1 MGTCIELVGDTM
13 LKLKYKTLLI
23 IIFLL
28 LVLSLQVISAQELPL
43 MDTIIMVDPG
53 HGGRD
58 SGTMYQNI
66 LEKDINLEISKVLE
80 KRLTELGA
88 IVYLTRTQDV
98 DLSSIYDSG
107 KKRGDLY
114 RRLLLIKKKQSD
126 LYLSIHINWYQN
138 SANKGAE
145 VLYNSINSKNEL
157 LATAIMD
164 EFREILGSKREVK
177 PTDLYMYRNTTT
189 PGVLIEC
196 GYLSNPSERS
206 LLQDEKYQQKIADA
220 ITKGVITYLKN
231 NNQLKNIL

>member
-1 MGTCIELVGDTM
+1 M
-13 LKLKYKTLLI
+13 LKAKYKTLLM

-43 MDTIIMVDPG
+43 IDTIIMIDPG

-58 SGTMYQNI
+58 SGTMYHNI

-80 KRLTELGA
+80 TKLSELGA
-88 IVYLTRTQDV
+88 IVYMTRTQDI

-114 RRLLLIKKKQSD
+114 RRLLYIKKKKSD

-145 VLYNSINSKNEL
+145 VLYNSINPKNEL

-164 EFREILGSKREVK
+164 EFKETLNSKREIK
-177 PTDLYMYRNTTT
+177 TTDLYMYRNTTT

-196 GYLSNPSERS
+196 GYLSNPEERN
-206 LLQDEKYQQKIADA
+206 LLQNQEYQEKIATS
-220 ITKGVITYLKN
+220 ISKGVITYLKKHH
-231 NNQLKNIL
+231 QLKNIL